1 MELMTSGEFS
11 RASRLSR
18 KALRLYDE
26 FGLLSPER
34 VDPVTG
40 YRFYAPEQLEQARLV
55 AWLRRLGMPLARIR
69 VMTELP
75 PAQAAVELA
84 AYWHQIESETTA
96 RRELAT
102 FLIGYLSGRETAMQN
117 RALAVRYAVRSETGL
132 TREDNEDSA
141 YASARLLAVA
151 DGMGGHAAGEVASK
165 IAVAAVEHLDEDRPV
180 GDLLAALRLAVE
192 DANQRIADS
201 ISADR
206 ELQGMGTT
214 LTALRFTG
222 GQVGLVHVGDSRAYL
237 LRGEHLSQITHD
249 DTYVQ
254 SLVDSGKLTA
264 EEASHHPRKSVILR
278 ALMGEDVD
286 PDVSIREARAGD
298 RYLLCTDGLSDV
310 LTAPTILDTLS
321 EGDPQECADRLVEL
335 TLRGG
340 APDNVTV
347 VVADVVGADYG
358 DDVPVIGG
366 AFIDPTEPAPP
377 PVETSPAERA
387 ARMTR
392 VEVPHHVDQPRRGRR
407 WVRRLV
413 ITAVILA
420 VLVGGTAGFYAWT
433 QSQYFVGRS
442 GDEVAI
448 FRGVNT
454 DFGPLKFYQVS
465 ENTPIKMAE
474 LTPAARSQV
483 ESGITAHS
491 QSGAEQIVDNLR
503 KTQLLPPCRSSAP
516 TPTPFNR
523 DGAIASS
530 PAPRTTHKAS
540 AKTAPRTTA
549 RRVVMTPTTP
559 ATATPT
565 TPTTASTTPNEGCR

>member
-1 MELMTSGEFS
+1 VTL
-11 RASRLSR
+11 
-18 KALRLYDE
+18 AL
-26 FGLLSPER
+26 
-34 VDPVTG
+34 
-40 YRFYAPEQLEQARLV
+40 
-55 AWLRRLGMPLARIR
+55 
-69 VMTELP
+69 
-75 PAQAAVELA
+75 
-84 AYWHQIESETTA
+84 
-96 RRELAT
+96 
-102 FLIGYLSGRETAMQN
+102 
-117 RALAVRYAVRSETGL
+117 RYAVRSDRGL
-132 TREDNEDSA
+132 VRGNNEDSV
-141 YASARLLAVA
+141 YAGPRLLAIA

-192 DANQRIADS
+192 DANHRISDS
-201 ISADR
+201 IRADP
-206 ELQGMGTT
+206 ELEGMGTT

-278 ALMGEDVD
+278 ALMGDDVD

-310 LTAPTILDTLS
+310 LTAPTILETLS
-321 EGDPQECADRLVEL
+321 EGDAQECADRLVEL

-347 VVADVVGADYG
+347 IVADVVGGDFG

-366 AFIDPTEPAPP
+366 AFVDPTEPSPP
-377 PVETSPAERA
+377 PVEASPAERA
-387 ARMTR
+387 AQMTR
-392 VEVPHHVDQPRRGRR
+392 VQVPQYVAPPPHRRR
-407 WVRRLV
+407 WLRRLL
-413 ITAVILA
+413 ITAA
-420 VLVGGTAGFYAWT
+420 VLAIVIGGTAGFYAWT

-465 ENTPIKMAE
+465 ENTALKMSQ
-474 LTPAARSQV
+474 LTPAARSEV

-491 QSGAEQIVDNLR
+491 QSGAERIVDNLI
-503 KTQLLPPCRSSAP
+503 KTQMLPPCRTSP
-516 TPTPFNR
+516 VTPTPFDR
-523 DGAIASS
+523 DGAIESS
-530 PAPRTTHKAS
+530 PAPTPRKST
-540 AKTAPRTTA
+540 AKTAPRTSPHRIAATP
-549 RRVVMTPTTP
+549 VTPTP
-559 ATATPT
+559 
-565 TPTTASTTPNEGCR
+565 TPTTASATPNQGCR